1 MSTIAKAAFCVKSER
16 GRDMS
21 GVRQHFIPKFL
32 QKGFR
37 TPSKGKIV
45 RCWVYEQNKPPRP
58 ANIQDVGLERYFY
71 AINSEP
77 DLDDKISDAERDV
90 YAPLVDNLRCGNLSA
105 AVVESIPGLLAH
117 LEIRSRHVRQ
127 NMQAMAD
134 ECATGVLE
142 HLSDPANLGA
152 LSKEHLRPGSA
163 IFDKTLAEQGISQ
176 QQIQTLLAIDESV
189 LDRIFAPLVDT
200 FASLMPVH
208 LNRIK
213 ALIPDIIKGSQVRM
227 LNESVSPA
235 ARAHRFSALHYS
247 VHKFGP
253 SDLPLGDSIVLFNVR
268 GERSFKP
275 FMDKDDEL
283 VQVVLP
289 LASDTYLLGAT
300 DTSLSSPIQNLPLEI
315 AKCSMGY
322 FICAHKS
329 ERAAD
334 LQAQIGSNAD
344 WLSALEMST
353 LLDEVFSGLMEPRQT

>member
-1 MSTIAKAAFCVKSER
+1 
-16 GRDMS
+16 MS
-21 GVRQHFIPKFL
+21 GVRQHFIPRFL

-37 TPSKGKIV
+37 TPGNGKIV
-45 RCWVYEQNKPPRP
+45 RCWVYEQNKPPRS

-90 YAPLVDNLRCGNLSA
+90 YAPLVDSLRAGNLSA

-127 NMQAMAD
+127 NMQSMVD
-134 ECATGVLE
+134 ECATGILE
-142 HLSDPANLGA
+142 HFSDPANLGI

-176 QQIQTLLAIDESV
+176 QQIQALLAMDETA
-189 LDRIFAPLVDT
+189 LERIFEPLVDI

-213 ALIPDIIKGSQVRM
+213 ASIPDMIKGSHVRM

-235 ARAHRFSALHYS
+235 ARAHRFRALDYF
-247 VHKFGP
+247 VHKFEPG
-253 SDLPLGDSIVLFNVR
+253 DLPLGDSVVLFHVR

-283 VQVVLP
+283 VHVVLP
-289 LASDTYLLGAT
+289 LASDRYLLGVT
-300 DTSLSSPIQNLPLEI
+300 NTSLLSPLQNLPLEI

-322 FICAHKS
+322 FICAHQS

-334 LQAQIGSNAD
+334 LQAQIGSNAS
-344 WLSALEMST
+344 WLSAREMST
-353 LLDEVFSGLMEPRQT
+353 LLGEVFSALMGPKQI